1 MMPFTAPPPRIFR
14 FYLGLSLL
22 ALVVLLAKL
31 AAPLQGNFR
40 MEDHVA
46 ALIQGVLASP
56 GVWLDVGHF
65 VLALVA
71 VHLAFAAA
79 LWLATAGWL
88 ATVAVPRRTLRL
100 LQVLVFALV
109 LLAVFI
115 LNARWYPLV
124 PSAFLRR
131 APTLVEGPLLNGML
145 GLFAVSLAVSLAGLL
160 RRRGQML
167 APAAV
172 TVGLAA
178 VVGLGLWTPAA
189 TGGGGIGSR
198 DPARPNI
205 LLIGID
211 SLRPDETGF
220 VNGKTH
226 LTPNIDTF
234 LADAKVFDTAYTP
247 MARTFAAWM
256 GALTGLDQIH
266 NGARENLIGNDV
278 VTRDATL
285 GHRLQA
291 LGYRSVLAFDE
302 RHFSGID
309 ESFGFDTIVGPE
321 HGAIDLLGSYFDHPL
336 VNLISH
342 RPLAKYLF
350 PYLYL
355 NRGRPY
361 NYDPDAYNAAVLT
374 ELDKGGERPLF
385 LALHFL
391 LPHYPYV
398 SNVAEPLD
406 DMEYDPAARY
416 YYFYRMLLKQVD
428 AQFGAFMAGLDELG
442 LLDNTLVVFLSDHGD
457 SFGLA
462 RDAATAG
469 TQSKIEIE
477 TNTIGHGTNVLS
489 KGQYRVMLA
498 LRDYGLQGAGA
509 GRLAAV
515 PPRNPQA
522 VSLIDIAPTV
532 ADLLAG
538 TGTGAIAAPWPGMD
552 GESLLA
558 PAPPDRDIY
567 LESAMTSMALMA
579 KELDEA
585 KLLEENARYYTVDRA
600 GKVIMRP
607 EMRDASVATKLRAVV
622 RGDWLLSISPT
633 LEDEL
638 ILLNTKDNVWWPA
651 SQAPEAA
658 PWRAMLA
665 DMCRHYDGDPGFD
678 HYGLCGRLLAAAP
691 VANNP

>member
-1 MMPFTAPPPRIFR
+1 VTPLSDPPPRIFW
-14 FYLGLSLL
+14 FYLWLSLF
-22 ALVVLLAKL
+22 ALGLLLAKL
-31 AAPLQGNFR
+31 AAPLQGNFQ
-40 MEDHVA
+40 MEDHVG

-56 GVWLDVGHF
+56 GVWLDVGYF
-65 VLALVA
+65 ALALIA
-71 VHLAFAAA
+71 IHIAFAAA

-88 ATVAVPRRTLRL
+88 ATVATPRRTLRL
-100 LQVLVFALV
+100 LQLLAFALA
-109 LLAVFI
+109 LFAIFI

-131 APTLVEGPLLNGML
+131 APTLIEGPLLNGIL
-145 GLFAVSLAVSLAGLL
+145 GLFAVSLVVSLACLL
-160 RRRGQML
+160 RRRGSVL
-167 APAAV
+167 APAV
-172 TVGLAA
+172 VSVGLAA
-178 VVGLGLWTPAA
+178 VVALGLWTPAA
-189 TGGGGIGSR
+189 TSGGGIGSR

-220 VNGKTH
+220 VNGETR

-256 GALTGLDQIH
+256 GVLTGLDQIH
-266 NGARENLIGNDV
+266 NGARENLIGNEV

-309 ESFGFDTIVGPE
+309 KSFGFDAIVGPE

-361 NYDPDAYNAAVLT
+361 NYDPDAFNAATLA
-374 ELDKGGERPLF
+374 ELGAGGEQPLF
-385 LALHFL
+385 LAQHFL

-398 SNVAEPLD
+398 SNRVDELE
-406 DMEYDPAARY
+406 DMEYDPGQRY
-416 YYFYRMLLKQVD
+416 YYFYRMLLKQAD
-428 AQFGAFMAGLDELG
+428 RQFGAFMAGLKAQG
-442 LLDNTLVVFLSDHGD
+442 LLENTMVVFLSDHGD
-457 SFGLA
+457 SFLLA
-462 RDAATAG
+462 RDAASAG
-469 TQSKIEIE
+469 MESPIEIE

-489 KGQYRVMLA
+489 QGQYRVMLA
-498 LRDYGLQGAGA
+498 LRGYGLQGSGA
-509 GRLAAV
+509 ERLAAL
-515 PPRNPQA
+515 PPRSLQT

-532 ADLLAG
+532 AEVLA
-538 TGTGAIAAPWPGMD
+538 GTGAIAAPWPGMD
-552 GESLLA
+552 GHSLLG
-558 PAPPDRDIY
+558 PIPPERGIY
-567 LESAMTSMALMA
+567 LESALTSMALMQSDI
-579 KELDEA
+579 DEQQ
-585 KLLEENARYYTVDRA
+585 LLSETARYYRVNSA
-600 GKVIMRP
+600 GKVVMRP
-607 EMRDASVATKLRAVV
+607 DLIDATIATKLRAVV
-622 RGDWLLSISPT
+622 RSDWLLSMSPT
-633 LEDEL
+633 LPDEL
-638 ILLNTKDNVWWPA
+638 ILLNTRDNVWWPA
-651 SQAPEAA
+651 TQAPAEA
-658 PWRAMLA
+658 PWRGMLA

>member
-1 MMPFTAPPPRIFR
+1 MMPFTAAPPPRLFR
-14 FYLGLSLL
+14 FYLWLSLL

-40 MEDHVA
+40 MEDHVG

-71 VHLAFAAA
+71 VHIAFAAA

-100 LQVLVFALV
+100 LQLLVFALA
-109 LLAVFI
+109 LLAIFI

-172 TVGLAA
+172 TAGLAA

-205 LLIGID
+205 LLIGVD

-220 VNGKTH
+220 VNGKTR

-302 RHFSGID
+302 RHFSAID
-309 ESFGFDTIVGPE
+309 KSFGFDAIVGPE

-342 RPLAKYLF
+342 RPIAEHLF

-355 NRGRPY
+355 NRGRAY
-361 NYDPDAYNAAVLT
+361 NYDPGAYTDAVLT
-374 ELDKGGERPLF
+374 ELSAGGEQPLF

-398 SNVAEPLD
+398 SNEVEELD
-406 DMEYDPAARY
+406 DMEFHPQGDRRY
-416 YYFYRMLLKQVD
+416 HYFYRMLLKQAD
-428 AQFGAFMAGLDELG
+428 RQFGDLMTGLEEQG

-457 SFGLA
+457 SFYLE

-469 TQSKIEIE
+469 VETEIEIE
-477 TNTIGHGTNVLS
+477 TNTRGHGTNVLS
-489 KGQYRVMLA
+489 QGQYRVMLA
-498 LRDYGLQGAGA
+498 LRGYGLQGEGA

-515 PPRNPQA
+515 PARNGQT

-538 TGTGAIAAPWPGMD
+538 TSAIAAPWPAMD
-552 GESLLA
+552 GHSLLGSI
-558 PAPPDRDIY
+558 PPERGIY
-567 LESAMTSMALMA
+567 LESALTSMALMSS
-579 KELDEA
+579 EIDEQQ
-585 KLLEENARYYTVDRA
+585 LLSETARYYWVNAA
-600 GKVIMRP
+600 GKVVMRP
-607 EMRDASVATKLRAVV
+607 DLIDATVATKLRAVV
-622 RGDWLLSISPT
+622 RDHWLLSMSPT

-638 ILLNTKDNVWWPA
+638 ILLNTKDNVWWPV

-678 HYGLCGRLLAAAP
+678 HYGLCQRFAGG
-691 VANNP
+691 